1 VAAIAAGALGCSIS
15 GAGPTM
21 FAWSLAAHA
30 EAVRATMV
38 AEFARSGIE
47 TDHWVVPVESDGA
60 RIVAG

>member
-1 VAAIAAGALGCSIS
+1 
-15 GAGPTM
+15 M
-21 FAWSLAAHA
+21 EWSLAAHA